1 MISLKGRFAVALEVK
16 FQGTGEYEP
25 PLDYAH
31 LTFPTII
38 TALAHDP
45 QRAGQL
51 GSMGSCLFNF
61 TEEGSKYRVSVNPS
75 RTNFQTKFHT

>member
-1 MISLKGRFAVALEVK
+1 MISLQGRFAVALEVK

-25 PLDYAH
+25 PLDYAQ

-45 QRAGQL
+45 QRAGQHVVIL
-51 GSMGSCLFNF
+51 IQLN
-61 TEEGSKYRVSVNPS
+61 
-75 RTNFQTKFHT
+75 

>member
-1 MISLKGRFAVALEVK
+1 MISLQGRFAVALEVK

-25 PLDYAH
+25 PLDYAQ

-45 QRAGQL
+45 QRAGQH
-51 GSMGSCLFNF
+51 GVMFIQQ
-61 TEEGSKYRVSVNPS
+61 Y
-75 RTNFQTKFHT
+75 